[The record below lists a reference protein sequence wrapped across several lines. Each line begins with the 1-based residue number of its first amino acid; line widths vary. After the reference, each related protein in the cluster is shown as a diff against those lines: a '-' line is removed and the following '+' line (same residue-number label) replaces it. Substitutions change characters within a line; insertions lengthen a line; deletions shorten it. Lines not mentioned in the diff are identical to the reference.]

1 LNILTQGAKK
11 PDVKYIVF
19 LAIPLVL
26 SAYTHLWNIIG
37 FPSIHID
44 ESHYMRRA
52 MLVISNL
59 GPQDPYYPYDHP
71 YFGQIFLAGILGM
84 IGYPNSLNL
93 SPNGDVH
100 SIEML
105 YLIPRLLMG
114 ILAIVDTFLVYKIAE
129 YRHGRNVAL
138 ASSVVFAVMPLSWLL
153 RRIYLDSILLPF
165 LLSSILLAVYL
176 KKLSDRDSNN
186 SIKDNK
192 LDIKIPILLSGIL
205 LGLAIYTKIPAFTM
219 IPLVGFLVH
228 KNSNKSWKLLGL
240 WFIPVILIPLMWPA
254 YSISVG
260 QFDEWK
266 SGLLHQ
272 TNREGVSVLESVR
285 NISGIDPVL
294 LTLGTI
300 GCIIAAIRKDFF
312 CLIWILPFAVFS
324 AAIGYV
330 QYFHVILILP
340 AFCIGIGILI
350 EIISRSITKKKT
362 LQKFLILASISAIG
376 IFGLVSTSIIIST
389 NVNSSFFSIYS
400 FITTHLLQAND
411 ISDSGDKI
419 NIIGNHWWSYNTL
432 WIPMYVL
439 HDNVEF
445 NKPYE
450 AKNILKKSATSSKIL
465 IIADQPLVESVQN
478 RLDNTGK
485 SSTQAR
491 NLGALASAFNLTRKI
506 GSFTDTVNPFNFTDY
521 PYTSLLNMIQ
531 NENRPIGKIDIR
543 MNY

>member
-138 ASSVVFAVMPLSWLL
+138 ASSVVFAVMPLSWLYRWIL
-153 RRIYLDSILLPF
+153 LDSILLPF

-176 KKLSDRDSNN
+176 KKLSDRNSNN
-186 SIKDNK
+186 HIKDNK

-219 IPLVGFLVH
+219 IPLVGFLVY

-260 QFDEWK
+260 QFDEWLHGILWQGTERHTGSIIPDIK
-266 SGLLHQ
+266 LNELLRADPFLIVIG
-272 TNREGVSVLESVR
+272 TA
-285 NISGIDPVL
+285 GI
-294 LTLGTI
+294 
-300 GCIIAAIRKDFF
+300 IILAAIRKDFYLLLWVVPNLVF
-312 CLIWILPFAVFS
+312 QIGVGWVVLFHWIPV
-324 AAIGYV
+324 
-330 QYFHVILILP
+330 LP

-376 IFGLVSTSIIIST
+376 IFGLVSTSIIIRT
-389 NVNSSFFSIYS
+389 NFSSSEFQAAAFVANYIHHIGTNNDMGNRGPSQNVTIITSPIYS
-400 FITTHLLQAND
+400 WIFKYILGNTHVSSHIRD
-411 ISDSGDKI
+411 P
-419 NIIGNHWWSYNTL
+419 
-432 WIPMYVL
+432 IPIQT
-439 HDNVEF
+439 
-445 NKPYE
+445 NKV
-450 AKNILKKSATSSKIL
+450 IL
-465 IIADQPLVESVQN
+465 IADGVYQSFLSKETQEDPKQFDRIQTLYKNTRAIAL
-478 RLDNTGK
+478 
-485 SSTQAR
+485 
-491 NLGALASAFNLTRKI
+491 F
-506 GSFTDTVNPFNFTDY
+506 DTNSRYFKYVRDFFPFSGIITY
-521 PYTSLLNMIQ
+521 AWSKAI
-531 NENRPIGKIDIR
+531 IIKA
-543 MNY
+543 NY

>member
-1 LNILTQGAKK
+1 
-11 PDVKYIVF
+11 
-19 LAIPLVL
+19 
-26 SAYTHLWNIIG
+26 
-37 FPSIHID
+37 
-44 ESHYMRRA
+44 MRRA

-186 SIKDNK
+186 RIKDNK
-192 LDIKIPILLSGIL
+192 LDIKISILISGIL

-219 IPLVGFLVH
+219 IPLVGFLVY
-228 KNSNKSWKLLGL
+228 KNSNKSWKLLAL

-300 GCIIAAIRKDFF
+300 GCIIAAIRKDYFY
-312 CLIWILPFAVFS
+312 LIWILPFAVFS

-350 EIISRSITKKKT
+350 EIISRSITKKET
-362 LQKFLILASISAIG
+362 LQKFLILAGISAIG
-376 IFGLVSTSIIIST
+376 IFGLVSTSIIIRT
-389 NVNSSFFSIYS
+389 NFSSSEFQAAAFVANYIHHIGTNNDMGNRGPSQNVTIITSPIYS
-400 FITTHLLQAND
+400 WIFKYILGNTHVSSHIRD
-411 ISDSGDKI
+411 P
-419 NIIGNHWWSYNTL
+419 
-432 WIPMYVL
+432 IP
-439 HDNVEF
+439 
-445 NKPYE
+445 
-450 AKNILKKSATSSKIL
+450 IQTSKVIL
-465 IIADQPLVESVQN
+465 IADGVYQSFVSKETQEDLKQFDRIQILYKNTRAIAL
-478 RLDNTGK
+478 
-485 SSTQAR
+485 
-491 NLGALASAFNLTRKI
+491 F
-506 GSFTDTVNPFNFTDY
+506 DTNSRYFKYVRDFYPFNSIITY
-521 PYTSLLNMIQ
+521 AWSKAI
-531 NENRPIGKIDIR
+531 IIKA
-543 MNY
+543 NY